1 MVTEETLK
9 THEMEL
15 ESRIRNLVWTVSG
28 DYTLK
33 LNPDVERYAKE
44 PDTVLYDTIRQGAF
58 SCYFDREAY
67 SLYLVKKVY
76 SGAAEGELMML
87 AQLVT
92 EEAVSKR
99 LESERPGV
107 KGFRRRAAEEILD
120 HSFKTLSRNETGRL
134 KLEYLR
140 GRREEDEEKSPS
152 YSGKTREW
160 MELLQKEL
168 RRTEPSDVRSG
179 FTSVDLL
186 KHASET
192 ADTMELIRVTDELYN
207 KVVDPAFVKKHGDL
221 ASVLAVTI
229 EELTEYSWKD
239 FISEE
244 LYEDGLETYL
254 ERVSLDMTNFTSK
267 EAEEKKE
274 KTIYYATDLKV
285 QSQYVN
291 MFKQAKM
298 DAVVLSVHSAQ
309 LRKNVALGE

>member
-107 KGFRRRAAEEILD
+107 KGFRR
-120 HSFKTLSRNETGRL
+120 LS
-134 KLEYLR
+134 
-140 GRREEDEEKSPS
+140 
-152 YSGKTREW
+152 
-160 MELLQKEL
+160 
-168 RRTEPSDVRSG
+168 
-179 FTSVDLL
+179 
-186 KHASET
+186 
-192 ADTMELIRVTDELYN
+192 LI
-207 KVVDPAFVKKHGDL
+207 H
-221 ASVLAVTI
+221 I
-229 EELTEYSWKD
+229 
-239 FISEE
+239 
-244 LYEDGLETYL
+244 
-254 ERVSLDMTNFTSK
+254 
-267 EAEEKKE
+267 
-274 KTIYYATDLKV
+274 
-285 QSQYVN
+285 
-291 MFKQAKM
+291 
-298 DAVVLSVHSAQ
+298 
-309 LRKNVALGE
+309 

>member
-1 MVTEETLK
+1 MIGTMNYGYAGTRELNEALVSRFLVIDMPSLTEETLFYLMQSKFPDLKPAARDALAGLYLDLQKKAKQAEITTRALDLRGLFGAIGTMRQGLSPYLAVQIGIVNKCFDLFEKRSCGMLCARGFRKSGRRRIFLEEIRMVTEETLK

-120 HSFKTLSRNETGRL
+120 HSFESLSKNETGRL

-140 GRREEDEEKSPS
+140 GRREEDEEKALHTRGKRG
-152 YSGKTREW
+152 SGW
-160 MELLQKEL
+160 
-168 RRTEPSDVRSG
+168 SC
-179 FTSVDLL
+179 
-186 KHASET
+186 
-192 ADTMELIRVTDELYN
+192 
-207 KVVDPAFVKKHGDL
+207 
-221 ASVLAVTI
+221 
-229 EELTEYSWKD
+229 
-239 FISEE
+239 
-244 LYEDGLETYL
+244 
-254 ERVSLDMTNFTSK
+254 
-267 EAEEKKE
+267 
-274 KTIYYATDLKV
+274 
-285 QSQYVN
+285 
-291 MFKQAKM
+291 
-298 DAVVLSVHSAQ
+298 
-309 LRKNVALGE
+309 